1 MTTVREE
8 IDSIKQHIAAAYE
21 AVKGKGVSIS
31 KDKNCANLAEAIGDI
46 STGTDT
52 SDATAVAGDILSGKT
67 AYAKGEKLT
76 GTIQTYDGSVVGDVT
91 KIYKITTNLTNMEG
105 DSSNV
110 SFIEEGASAILRFS
124 PTGDYIYPYTA
135 KVEGATSNYTWEEG
149 RLTIT
154 NPISDIT
161 ITIIADSLGIA
172 AGSKITFHN
181 TLNMPSPKISIYSNS
196 ATIEMDN
203 KGSTYVVRE
212 IDIGYL
218 DSMYYNRSDMNNT
231 IGVHGIVYTHSGIT
245 DGDTGEIYPAD
256 KWIVSDAKVL
266 KVYHYPLALADD
278 EFTWIKNNAEIEKL

>member
-1 MTTVREE
+1 MTVIEE
-8 IDSIKQHIAAAYE
+8 IDSIKQHIAAAYG
-21 AVKGKGVSIS
+21 AVKGRGGTLPEKT
-31 KDKNCANLAEAIGDI
+31 NCANLAKAISNI
-46 STGTDT
+46 SE
-52 SDATAVAGDILSGKT
+52 DATAVAGDILSGKT
-67 AYAKGEKLT
+67 AYAKGKKLT

-105 DSSNV
+105 NSSNV
-110 SFIEEGASAILRFS
+110 SFIEEGASATLIFS

-218 DSMYYNRSDMNNT
+218 NSMYYNRTEVDNT
-231 IGVHGIVYTHSGIT
+231 IGVHGIVYTRSGFT
-245 DGDTGEIYPAD
+245 DGDTGKIYQENT
-256 KWIVSDAKVL
+256 WIVSDAKVL

-278 EFTWIKNNAEIEKL
+278 EFTWMKNNAEIEKL

>member
-8 IDSIKQHIAAAYE
+8 IDSIKQHIAAAYTK
-21 AVKGKGVSIS
+21 VKEKGVSIS
-31 KDKNCANLAEAIGDI
+31 ENKNCANLAKAISKI
-46 STGTDT
+46 SE
-52 SDATAVAGDILSGKT
+52 DATAVAGDILSGKT
-67 AYAKGEKLT
+67 AYVKGKKLT

-91 KIYKITTNLTNMEG
+91 KIYKITTNLTNMVG

-110 SFIEEGASAILRFS
+110 SFIEEGASATLIFS

-161 ITIIADSLGIA
+161 ITITADSLGIA
-172 AGSKITFHN
+172 AGSKITFHD
-181 TLNMPSPKISIYSNS
+181 TLNMPSPTISIYSNS

-203 KGSTYVVRE
+203 GGSTYAVRQ
-212 IDIGYL
+212 IDIGDL

-231 IGVHGIVYTHSGIT
+231 IGVHGIVYTRSGIT
-245 DGDTGEIYPAD
+245 DGNTGETYPAN
-256 KWIVSDAKVL
+256 KWIVPNAKVL
-266 KVYHYPLALADD
+266 KVYYYPLALADD